1 MEQEIIEM
9 KNIVK
14 NELTVQHDTIICDPY
29 LGRVYYKIKYGK
41 VWWCS
46 IVKMFLNSWYYMS
59 GRVYLYFWIDFTPTG
74 HVRLEYS
81 CPDAVN

>member
-14 NELTVQHDTIICDPY
+14 NELTVQHYTIICDPN

-41 VWWCS
+41 V
-46 IVKMFLNSWYYMS
+46 IV
-59 GRVYLYFWIDFTPTG
+59 
-74 HVRLEYS
+74 VRLS
-81 CPDAVN
+81 KCF

>member
-1 MEQEIIEM
+1 MEQEIIVLLVFLM

-41 VWWCS
+41 VW
-46 IVKMFLNSWYYMS
+46 
-59 GRVYLYFWIDFTPTG
+59 
-74 HVRLEYS
+74 
-81 CPDAVN
+81 

>member
-14 NELTVQHDTIICDPY
+14 NELTVQHYTTICDPN

-41 VWWCS
+41 V
-46 IVKMFLNSWYYMS
+46 
-59 GRVYLYFWIDFTPTG
+59 
-74 HVRLEYS
+74 
-81 CPDAVN
+81 

>member
-29 LGRVYYKIKYGK
+29 LGRVYYKIE
-41 VWWCS
+41 
-46 IVKMFLNSWYYMS
+46 VKSDS
-59 GRVYLYFWIDFTPTG
+59 
-74 HVRLEYS
+74 VRLS
-81 CPDAVN
+81 QWF

>member
-1 MEQEIIEM
+1 MIAYLARAIGQIKSHVQILSGRVWGRARAIARARMTRLLVRSISMEHEIIEM

-41 VWWCS
+41 V
-46 IVKMFLNSWYYMS
+46 
-59 GRVYLYFWIDFTPTG
+59 
-74 HVRLEYS
+74 
-81 CPDAVN
+81 

>member
-14 NELTVQHDTIICDPY
+14 NEELTVQHDTIICDPY

-41 VWWCS
+41 V
-46 IVKMFLNSWYYMS
+46 
-59 GRVYLYFWIDFTPTG
+59 
-74 HVRLEYS
+74 
-81 CPDAVN
+81 

>member
-29 LGRVYYKIKYGK
+29 LSRVYYKIKYNYM
-41 VWWCS
+41 
-46 IVKMFLNSWYYMS
+46 VKSDS
-59 GRVYLYFWIDFTPTG
+59 
-74 HVRLEYS
+74 VRLS
-81 CPDAVN
+81 KCF

>member
-14 NELTVQHDTIICDPY
+14 NELTVQHDTIICEPY

-41 VWWCS
+41 VCS
-46 IVKMFLNSWYYMS
+46 IIKIFLNSWYYNMS
-59 GRVYLYFWIDFTPTG
+59 SCVYLYF
-74 HVRLEYS
+74 
-81 CPDAVN
+81 